1 MLVLTRRENERIVLP
16 TLQTSI
22 QVVRIAGSTVRLG
35 IEAPPEVPVL
45 REELLHALEH
55 GTQKLQDPA
64 CQQEFRREEIPCRNP
79 SESEGRVDYEKLLD
93 CVAVAFELLETQLSR
108 GQMDAARETIRKALF
123 HVAAARRELRPAHA
137 TGETGRE
144 SPSQKERVAL
154 VVQNLKKSHRP
165 IAPVLERAGY
175 KVRVVANGCQALDYL
190 AHHSRPELIILDF
203 DDADAARKTPCD
215 TVRALQEIRQNPGL
229 KGVKVIALGSRSP
242 AELQVTIGPFGV
254 DQWVQ
259 TERQAELFLRQLD
272 K

>member
-16 TLQTSI
+16 TVHTFI

-45 REELLHALEH
+45 REELLQALKKE
-55 GTQKLQDPA
+55 TQEAGGL
-64 CQQEFRREEIPCRNP
+64 PCHQVAAPQALP
-79 SESEGRVDYEKLLD
+79 SPSQPESKRHVDYQKLLD
-93 CVAVAFELLETQLSR
+93 CVAVAFELLESQLSR
-108 GQMDAARETIRKALF
+108 GEIEAARETVRKALY
-123 HVAAARRELRPAHA
+123 HVSAARREFCPSHPAEG
-137 TGETGRE
+137 TGPE
-144 SPSQKERVAL
+144 PSSRKERVAL

-175 KVRVVANGCQALDYL
+175 KVRVVPNGCQALDYL
-190 AHHSRPELIILDF
+190 AQNPRPELIILDF
-203 DDADAARKTPCD
+203 DDASPVRKNPCD

-242 AELQVTIGPFGV
+242 AELQVTIGPHGV

-259 TERQAELFLRQLD
+259 TEHQAELFLRQLES
-272 K
+272 